1 MSDARATLDPNR
13 RALMKPYQ
21 LLLALGATMLLAS
34 PAFAHDIGGK
44 DAAFVANTVGPDPFP
59 FIYLGAKHMVTG
71 YDHLAFLAGV
81 IFFLYRMKDVL
92 LYVSLFSLG
101 HSTTLLI
108 GVLTNV
114 AVSPYLVD
122 AVIGFSVMYKAFE
135 NLSGF
140 RRLHFEIDTRVAVGA
155 FGLVHGLGLA
165 TKLQEL
171 HLNPNG
177 LVVNLVSFNVGVEIG
192 QLLALSVILGA
203 ITLWRMTRSFTRL
216 AAAAN
221 MLLFLAGVV
230 LAGQQI
236 AGYFLAGAAK

>member
-1 MSDARATLDPNR
+1 
-13 RALMKPYQ
+13 MKPIHIM
-21 LLLALGATMLLAS
+21 LAFAAAILFAE
-34 PAFAHDIGGK
+34 PAFAHAIGGK
-44 DAAFVANTVGPDPFP
+44 DAAFVAGTVGPDPFP
-59 FIYLGAKHMVTG
+59 FMYLGAKHMVTG

-101 HSTTLLI
+101 HSTTLII

-114 AVSPYLVD
+114 AISPFLVD
-122 AVIGFSVMYKAFE
+122 AVIGLSVCYKAFE
-135 NLSGF
+135 NLGGF
-140 RRLHFEIDTRVAVGA
+140 RQIGFRLDTRIVVLG

-177 LVVNLVSFNVGVEIG
+177 LVVNLISFNVGVEIG
-192 QLLALSVILGA
+192 QMIALSMILGA
-203 ITLWRMTRSFTRL
+203 ITLWRLHPSFTRF
-216 AAAAN
+216 AATTN
-221 MLLFLAGVV
+221 ILLFLAGVV

-236 AGYFLAGAAK
+236 AGYFLGGTPS